1 MDNIKIYK
9 KLGSK
14 PANVFMMS
22 VDGEKKC
29 WEYQDSYG
37 PRSKRKRICF
47 ELGPETLNIVN
58 ELELIEEGNI
68 KVDYSG
74 KKKIEF
80 TTSGVKNL
88 SGDFVFYIPSW
99 GLHTG
104 KKIWVLIPSAK
115 K

>member
-1 MDNIKIYK
+1 MDSIKIYK
-9 KLGSK
+9 KAGIK

-22 VDGEKKC
+22 VAGEKKY
-29 WEYQDSYG
+29 WEFQDSYFSG
-37 PRSKRKRICF
+37 SNRKRICF
-47 ELGPETLNIVN
+47 ELGPETLNMIN
-58 ELELIEEGNI
+58 ELELLEEGNI
-68 KVDYSG
+68 QVDYSR

>member
-1 MDNIKIYK
+1 MNSLKIYK
-9 KLGSK
+9 KPGSK

-29 WEYQDSYG
+29 WEIQDSYVSG
-37 PRSKRKRICF
+37 NNRKRICF
-47 ELGPETLNIVN
+47 ELGPETLNMVN
-58 ELELIEEGNI
+58 EFELIEEGNI
-68 KVDYSG
+68 KVDYSR

-80 TTSGVKNL
+80 NISGVKNL

-99 GLHTG
+99 GLHTR